1 MFPIGGKLVPLLR
14 EATTPETPPANLQS
28 PFEYTYG
35 TSMFDYFI
43 ENVEHKKAFDLW
55 MSSRRAGIKREWFDI
70 YPIESQLLAGS
81 DRHSASVFLV
91 DVAGGKGHDIS
102 SLRTRFPDLPGRLVL
117 QDLPRT
123 FEDLPRPVDIEV
135 MPHDLFTE
143 QPIKGWYIWVGSI
156 TFGQEWHANH
166 TQAHAPTSSALS
178 STIGLTVAVGTSSP
192 IRPTR

>member
-14 EATTPETPPANLQS
+14 ETARQGSSPANFQN

-35 TSMFDYFI
+35 TSMFDYFM
-43 ENVEHKKAFDLW
+43 EDAEHKEAFDLW

-70 YPIESQLLAGS
+70 YPINSQLLAGS
-81 DRHSASVFLV
+81 KRDRASVFLV

-123 FEDLPRPVDIEV
+123 LENLPTPIDIEI

-143 QPIKGWYIWVGSI
+143 QPIAGKYILVEFIS
-156 TFGQEWHANH
+156 NDM
-166 TQAHAPTSSALS
+166 L
-178 STIGLTVAVGTSSP
+178 TI
-192 IRPTR
+192 RRRTRLLLPLCLPRLV

>member
-14 EATTPETPPANLQS
+14 ETARPESPPANLQT

-35 TSMFDYFI
+35 TSMFDYFT
-43 ENVEHKKAFDLW
+43 EDAEHKEAFDLW

-70 YPIESQLLAGS
+70 YPINSQLLAGS
-81 DRHSASVFLV
+81 ERDSASVFLV

-123 FEDLPRPVDIEV
+123 LEGLSTSVDIEM

-143 QPIKGWYIWVGSI
+143 QPIKGQYILLGSI
-156 TFGQEWHANH
+156 TFG
-166 TQAHAPTSSALS
+166 
-178 STIGLTVAVGTSSP
+178 
-192 IRPTR
+192 